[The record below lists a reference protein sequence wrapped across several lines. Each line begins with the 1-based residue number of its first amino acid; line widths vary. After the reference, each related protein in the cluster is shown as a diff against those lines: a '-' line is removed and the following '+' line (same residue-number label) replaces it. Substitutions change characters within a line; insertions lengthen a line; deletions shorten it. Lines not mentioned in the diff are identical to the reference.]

1 MPKKQRDNL
10 EGSRRLE
17 SKIKRKYGKTN
28 ETGYL
33 RSKYRQVVRRGWDIV
48 FGPKCGPLF

>member
-17 SKIKRKYGKTN
+17 SKIKRKYGKTTKQGTCGVN
-28 ETGYL
+28 IG
-33 RSKYRQVVRRGWDIV
+33 RS
-48 FGPKCGPLF
+48 